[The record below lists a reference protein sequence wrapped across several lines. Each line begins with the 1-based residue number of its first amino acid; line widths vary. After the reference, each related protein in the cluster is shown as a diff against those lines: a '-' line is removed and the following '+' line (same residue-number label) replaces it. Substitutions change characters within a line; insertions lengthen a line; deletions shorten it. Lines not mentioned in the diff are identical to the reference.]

1 MKSKIQLEIP
11 STEVIQQVEPS
22 LRLLTKEAADNIRL
36 LVTQALST
44 ATPPKPNT
52 TKEERTA
59 IKQLRTNTSIHILQA
74 DKGNATVIMD
84 KTNYDNK
91 IQELLNTGTYA
102 KLRKDPTQTI
112 ERRLNQK
119 LLALHKKDSILQTT
133 FIISHLP
140 NPVRTTHDP
149 QAHNT
154 TPANRLHKRFTHLQ
168 HCTTSSYYTTT
179 TSRSVM
185 SSRHHVINSR
195 HFIEK
200 INNINIGPTDLL
212 VSFDVE
218 SLFTNVPVTEACDI
232 IKTRLQQ
239 DTTLDTRTA
248 LSPEEI
254 HDLLLTCLN
263 ETSFQWRDGYY
274 KQLQG
279 AAMGSPLSPIVANI
293 FMEEFETSALQQ
305 ATHQPKLWLRY
316 VDDTFII
323 WQHSKQQLDNFF
335 QHLNN
340 QHSNIKF
347 TMDTEAQG

>member
-1 MKSKIQLEIP
+1 
-11 STEVIQQVEPS
+11 
-22 LRLLTKEAADNIRL
+22 
-36 LVTQALST
+36 
-44 ATPPKPNT
+44 
-52 TKEERTA
+52 
-59 IKQLRTNTSIHILQA
+59 
-74 DKGNATVIMD
+74 
-84 KTNYDNK
+84 
-91 IQELLNTGTYA
+91 
-102 KLRKDPTQTI
+102 
-112 ERRLNQK
+112 
-119 LLALHKKDSILQTT
+119 
-133 FIISHLP
+133 
-140 NPVRTTHDP
+140 
-149 QAHNT
+149 
-154 TPANRLHKRFTHLQ
+154 
-168 HCTTSSYYTTT
+168 
-179 TSRSVM
+179 M
-185 SSRHHVINSR
+185 SSCHHVINSR
-195 HFIEK
+195 HFIKK

-239 DTTLDTRTA
+239 DTILDTRTA
-248 LSPEEI
+248 LSPEQI

-263 ETSFQWRDGYY
+263 ETSFQWRDGYN

-347 TMDTEAQG
+347 TMETEDQGSLPFLDVRITKATDGHLIKSTESRRIQTDTFTTDHSTTHQFYNQSPAHSSNRHTTSATSNTFNKNFNTSSLHSPPSTDTLVGRSRYMYGHQDISQPHQPSQESPSPTWARHHTNSNVS